1 MADPRK
7 TTITNRLPL
16 TGASTGTPLAPL
28 RPGMPAL
35 DTIHSTI
42 PFAPKRGAS
51 YRIIRT
57 TETDSYEKS
66 PAALK
71 IPKLLRTKG
80 APPSAPLQA
89 AVAAQPPA
97 GDNFQGTARKAAKL
111 SKAQANTEK
120 FKDLKDLIG
129 SLAPESKMISHQPP
143 ITTDP
148 ASNRVKEEQ
157 RNLSIAAFLY
167 AASREADNDFH
178 LIVGR
183 DHKLTPEMYMTM
195 EVSGLPP
202 ANAPAYGDLNAA
214 RTAFKKFFGTKLPGL
229 TYDFYDPPIPVQIE
243 GSLFFDMT
251 HATGGRPGPPSLKSR
266 MPTIWE
272 VHPVTSI
279 KLG

>member
-16 TGASTGTPLAPL
+16 TGASTGAPLAPL

-66 PAALK
+66 PAALR

-97 GDNFQGTARKAAKL
+97 GDNFQGTARKRK
-111 SKAQANTEK
+111 
-120 FKDLKDLIG
+120 
-129 SLAPESKMISHQPP
+129 P
-143 ITTDP
+143 I
-148 ASNRVKEEQ
+148 Q
-157 RNLSIAAFLY
+157 RN
-167 AASREADNDFH
+167 SR
-178 LIVGR
+178 I
-183 DHKLTPEMYMTM
+183 
-195 EVSGLPP
+195 
-202 ANAPAYGDLNAA
+202 
-214 RTAFKKFFGTKLPGL
+214 
-229 TYDFYDPPIPVQIE
+229 
-243 GSLFFDMT
+243 
-251 HATGGRPGPPSLKSR
+251 
-266 MPTIWE
+266 
-272 VHPVTSI
+272 
-279 KLG
+279 